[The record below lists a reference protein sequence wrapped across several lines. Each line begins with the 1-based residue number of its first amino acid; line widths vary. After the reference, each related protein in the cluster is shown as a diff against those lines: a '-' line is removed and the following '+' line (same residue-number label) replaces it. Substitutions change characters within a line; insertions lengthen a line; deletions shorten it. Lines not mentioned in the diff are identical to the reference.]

1 MRYAALDIGDKRIG
15 VALSDA
21 SGRVAS
27 PHSVLDTRQLL
38 AGGKELRQI
47 FEDYEV
53 EHLVIGLPLTLSGE
67 EGSQARHVKALAEK
81 VLKACSYLA
90 DDESALGNDRV
101 TFYDERLS
109 SVAAK
114 QSLAD
119 ADYSEKQMRG
129 KVDKIAAALFL
140 QSFLDTQCL

>member
-21 SGRVAS
+21 SGCVAS
-27 PHSVLDTRQLL
+27 PHSVLNTHHLL
-38 AGGKELRQI
+38 SNGADLRRI

-67 EGSQARHVKALAEK
+67 EGSQARHVKALTEK
-81 VLKACSYLA
+81 ILKACSYLA
-90 DDESALGNDRV
+90 DDECVIGNDRI

-114 QSLAD
+114 HLLAN

-140 QSFLDTQCL
+140 QSFLDTQRL

>member
-27 PHSVLDTRQLL
+27 PYSVIDTHHLL
-38 AGGKELRQI
+38 SNGADLRHI
-47 FEDYEV
+47 LEDYEV
-53 EHLVIGLPLTLSGE
+53 KHLVIGLPLTLSGE
-67 EGSQARHVKALAEK
+67 EGSQARHVKVLADK
-81 VLKACSYLA
+81 ILKACNYLA
-90 DDESALGNDRV
+90 DDESAVGNDRI

-114 QSLAD
+114 QSLAN